1 MGPILYNTVFRQ
13 TRYRSKE
20 EDFLRLNNCSL
31 YCIVGPTLEP
41 LPLIQRAKN
50 FKVLIK
56 DFMEFITMR
65 LIFLKKISGGNEEDF
80 LGLNIFLLFRH
91 VPLTQ

>member
-1 MGPILYNTVFRQ
+1 MYSVYP
-13 TRYRSKE
+13 KE

-41 LPLIQRAKN
+41 LPLIQRAMN

-56 DFMEFITMR
+56 DLMEFITMR
-65 LIFLKKISGGNEEDF
+65 LIFLKKISGGREEDF
-80 LGLNIFLLFRH
+80 LDLNIFLLFRH
-91 VPLTQ
+91 VPLTQRT